1 MTQAR
6 IAFTVLFGLLFL
18 WSLWMWRRAQPGSAD
33 LFYARNNALLS
44 AAFLLTLVPTLIW
57 PADSGMVLLLG
68 SLAVIPFTMVV
79 VAYLR
84 RRQAPRKPDTRA

>member
-1 MTQAR
+1 MTEAR

-18 WSLWMWRRAQPGSAD
+18 WSLWMWRRAQAGSSD

-57 PADSGMVLLLG
+57 PADSGMVLIVALL
-68 SLAVIPFTMVV
+68 AIIPFAMVV

-84 RRQAPRKPDTRA
+84 RRRMPRKPSPSA